1 MKWLSLILT
10 LAEWLIPF
18 LAKVGKDRVAKE
30 LEIVTTGVE
39 MFSNSESS
47 EGKGKL
53 VKGIIYDLAVE
64 SGIKSR
70 LHKRIKD
77 YETRIWRKLF

>member
-10 LAEWLIPF
+10 VAEYLIPF
-18 LAKVGKDRVAKE
+18 LAKIGKNRVAKE

-39 MFSNSESS
+39 KFSKSESS
-47 EGKGKL
+47 GDKGKV

-64 SGIKSR
+64 SGIKKR
-70 LHKRIKD
+70 LHKRVKD
-77 YETRIWRKLF
+77 YEDRIWKKLF